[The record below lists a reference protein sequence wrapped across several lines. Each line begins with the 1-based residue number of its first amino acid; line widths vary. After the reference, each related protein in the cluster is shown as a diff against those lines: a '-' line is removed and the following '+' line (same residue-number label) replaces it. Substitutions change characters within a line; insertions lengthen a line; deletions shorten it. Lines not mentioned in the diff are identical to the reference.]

1 MYISSTIALSVNP
14 TNRYYKEMG
23 RLLQHNKNTHKN
35 SHNKLH
41 VVASPERAPSISEI
55 SDFTWDDTIDDDYY
69 NIPNNNSRE
78 KEMMEEAWRDQQ
90 YHQQQQGEP
99 SLYEP
104 SSSYYEPIFN
114 DFEEQPATHYAN
126 DNNNMG
132 QLNYEMPRPPS
143 DLPPPPPLQE
153 PETYNQPLPSH
164 TTTPLELNS
173 NIPITNEQ
181 PMNELHNQHQ
191 QPKSD
196 STALFQAFN
205 EHIEALGQQI
215 QNTFKTV
222 SQTEDVEHN
231 PEEEWVHDGSIQSEQ
246 DSHSILPAEAST
258 TDAFYAESIRG
269 DFAFDDTKFESQPDE
284 TLQHQRNIP
293 EPTIAQPQQPSA
305 QSKQQEQELEQ
316 LERERVEK
324 ENIEAAAQAEA
335 ARKRREAE
343 EIVKRAMQERE
354 RKKLQ
359 DEAAA
364 EHAAKAELDEKL
376 AAEKKDLEQELARQI
391 AEQYRRQVESRGK
404 EPVSIAKSKRVAR
417 LPQTNDPLELLGLDY
432 RNPPESKEELRRTFL
447 KMAKKYHPDSVATD
461 ASPEER
467 EVASLNFARINSAYQ
482 LLKDK
487 QEWLGDEYFATML
500 GGPMYEP
507 RNRRSN
513 NRQPYSRSSG
523 FGFDDSSGS
532 GFSDG
537 YSSTYGARGQPRPQ
551 TGNSRTYYGK

>member
-1 MYISSTIALSVNP
+1 
-14 TNRYYKEMG
+14 MG
-23 RLLQHNKNTHKN
+23 RLLQRSKNTHKN

-55 SDFTWDDTIDDDYY
+55 SDFTWDEDDIIDDDY

-90 YHQQQQGEP
+90 YHQQGEP

-104 SSSYYEPIFN
+104 SSSYYYHEPIFN
-114 DFEEQPATHYAN
+114 DFEEQPATNYATHN
-126 DNNNMG
+126 DMG
-132 QLNYEMPRPPS
+132 QMNYEMPRPPS

-153 PETYNQPLPSH
+153 PETYQQQLPLSH
-164 TTTPLELNS
+164 TTLELNS

-181 PMNELHNQHQ
+181 PINELHNQHQ
-191 QPKSD
+191 QPKND
-196 STALFQAFN
+196 SSALFQAFN

-222 SQTEDVEHN
+222 SQSNTEDLLQHR
-231 PEEEWVHDGSIQSEQ
+231 PEEEWVHDDDSIQSGKFQED

-269 DFAFDDTKFESQPDE
+269 DFAFDDTELVSQPE
-284 TLQHQRNIP
+284 PLQHQRNIP

-305 QSKQQEQELEQ
+305 QSIQQERELEQ

-324 ENIEAAAQAEA
+324 ENVEAAAQEEA
-335 ARKRREAE
+335 AQKRREAE
-343 EIVKRAMQERE
+343 EIVKRAMQDRQ

-364 EHAAKAELDEKL
+364 EQAKADLDKKL

-391 AEQYRRQVESRGK
+391 AEQYRRQIESRGK

-417 LPQTNDPLELLGLDY
+417 LPRTNDPLELLGLDY
-432 RNPPESKEELRRTFL
+432 RNPPESKEELRRAFL